1 MALSRYRNFAIFK
14 EKEGCYG
21 YTYEVWT
28 SSYDGRIRCFLAIFN
43 TDEEAKPFCDTL
55 ILFSGKSE
63 QYDCYTIDKALR
75 LCRKEVTF

>member
-1 MALSRYRNFAIFK
+1 MALNRYRNFAIFK

-43 TDEEAKPFCDTL
+43 TDEEAKKFCDKL
-55 ILFSGKSE
+55 IDYKGKSE

>member
-1 MALSRYRNFAIFK
+1 MALNRYRNFAIFK
-14 EKEGCYG
+14 KKEDCYG

-28 SSYDGRIRCFLAIFN
+28 SSYDGRIKCFLAIFN
-43 TDEEAKPFCDTL
+43 TDEEAKAFCDTL

-63 QYDCYTIDKALR
+63 QYDCYTIDKALK